1 MAKLAEQTAA
11 LPAIKVKRGR
21 QAFLTPNMVNEAY
34 EYLDSFQDNG
44 GIVPSKQGL
53 ALHLGVA
60 VATLFRWENDKSDD
74 KRAIR
79 EVIQLTM
86 QLQHEYLVSGGL
98 SSKYNPTI
106 TKLMLSKHG
115 YTEADNN
122 QGVTINVNVN
132 RDGHNVVIDGTLDDN
147 HEE

>member
-1 MAKLAEQTAA
+1 MAELAMQTAT
-11 LPAIKVKRGR
+11 LPAIKFKRKR
-21 QAFLTPNMVNEAY
+21 QAFLTPDMEREAF
-34 EYLDSFQDNG
+34 EYLEQFQDSG
-44 GIVPSKQGL
+44 SVVPTKQGL
-53 ALHLGVA
+53 ALHIGVGT
-60 VATLFRWENDKSDD
+60 ATLERWARDESPEKET
-74 KRAIR
+74 IR
-79 EVIQLTM
+79 WALNLLHDM
-86 QLQHEYLVSGGL
+86 QHESLVNGGL
-98 SSKYNPTI
+98 SSKFNSPI